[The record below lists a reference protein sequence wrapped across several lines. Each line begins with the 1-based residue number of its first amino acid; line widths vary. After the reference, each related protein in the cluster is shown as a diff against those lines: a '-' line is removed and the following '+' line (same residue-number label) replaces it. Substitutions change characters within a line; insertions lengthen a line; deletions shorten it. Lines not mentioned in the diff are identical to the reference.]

1 MLCKAPH
8 KEWKWEVGANTKSFP
23 VVWQEKQDV
32 LNKADRGATAGR
44 QLGCDLDFFFFFLNK
59 KTKQNKKKTIGFQL
73 LMGDSCWCSCFTETS
88 VREARGWGGREEWRR
103 ATHRLRGSCAAGV
116 EAELLGSWKW
126 DRLKPRSLCCVYV
139 LWVCLFS
146 QGRPALHQHRSGLH
160 DFFLLL
166 KHGLD

>member
-73 LMGDSCWCSCFTETS
+73 LMGDSC
-88 VREARGWGGREEWRR
+88 
-103 ATHRLRGSCAAGV
+103 
-116 EAELLGSWKW
+116 
-126 DRLKPRSLCCVYV
+126 
-139 LWVCLFS
+139 
-146 QGRPALHQHRSGLH
+146 
-160 DFFLLL
+160 
-166 KHGLD
+166 